1 MKVTKTS
8 TQPAFQPIELK
19 ITIESQEELNRLDEI
34 CRNSVDVSNVC
45 TDYVGA
51 LSYESCVFLDAILND
66 IGECLSK
73 GFKGTQ
79 KPLKS
84 LD

>member
-8 TQPAFQPIELK
+8 TQSAFQPIELK
-19 ITIESQEELNRLDEI
+19 ITIESQEELEHLDEI

-45 TDYVGA
+45 DEYVGA
-51 LSYESCVFLDAILND
+51 LSYESCVFLDALLND

-73 GFKGTQ
+73 GFKGT
-79 KPLKS
+79 
-84 LD
+84 

>member
-8 TQPAFQPIELK
+8 TQPTVQPIELK
-19 ITIESQEELNRLDEI
+19 ITIESQEELNHLDEI

-45 TDYVGA
+45 NDYVDA
-51 LSYESCVFLDAILND
+51 LSYESCVFLDALLND

-73 GFKGTQ
+73 GFKGT
-79 KPLKS
+79 
-84 LD
+84 

>member
-8 TQPAFQPIELK
+8 AKPAFQPIELK
-19 ITIESQEELNRLDEI
+19 ITIENQEELNHLDKS

-45 TDYVGA
+45 DEYIDA
-51 LSYESCVFLDAILND
+51 LSYESCVFLDALLND

-73 GFKGTQ
+73 GFEGT
-79 KPLKS
+79 
-84 LD
+84 

>member
-8 TQPAFQPIELK
+8 TQPTFQPIELK
-19 ITIESQEELNRLDEI
+19 ITIESQEELNHLDEI

-45 TDYVGA
+45 NDYVDA
-51 LSYESCVFLDAILND
+51 LSYDLCVFLDALLND

-73 GFKGTQ
+73 GFEGTW
-79 KPLKS
+79 KPLKA

>member
-8 TQPAFQPIELK
+8 TQPVFQPIEIK
-19 ITIESQEELNRLDEI
+19 ITIESQEELDHLDEI

-45 TDYVGA
+45 NDYVDD
-51 LSYESCVFLDAILND
+51 LSYESCVFLDALLND

-73 GFKGTQ
+73 GFKGT
-79 KPLKS
+79 
-84 LD
+84 

>member
-19 ITIESQEELNRLDEI
+19 ITIESQEELNDLDEI
-34 CRNSVDVSNVC
+34 CRNSADVSSVC
-45 TDYVGA
+45 DEFVDA
-51 LSYESCVFLDAILND
+51 LSYESCVFLDALLND

-73 GFKGTQ
+73 GF
-79 KPLKS
+79 
-84 LD
+84 